1 MCIDFLLMKMIMD
14 YFNMESKEDKEAR
27 RSANCHTL
35 EELLDAGNKVQYI
48 GTRTLIM
55 TRGKTTTH
63 YGLKELKGENYW
75 YPVAANTT
83 QR

>member
-1 MCIDFLLMKMIMD
+1 
-14 YFNMESKEDKEAR
+14 MENKEEKEAR
-27 RSANCHTL
+27 RSANFHTV

-48 GTRTLIM
+48 ESKTLIM

-63 YGLKELKGENYW
+63 YGLKEWKGENYW

>member
-1 MCIDFLLMKMIMD
+1 
-14 YFNMESKEDKEAR
+14 MENKEEKEAR

-35 EELLDAGNKVQYI
+35 EELLDAGNKVQYLS
-48 GTRTLIM
+48 TNTLIM

-63 YGLKELKGENYW
+63 YAIKEWKGDNYW

-83 QR
+83 QK